1 MRGSIVRISLIA
13 IGLGVLGACDNSKT
27 LVLDPDIATRISID
41 ASRCPSVTRCGRCQ
55 LDFDAWDQN
64 GQPVTILT
72 VVWTSSNPAIATVD
86 GAGRVDGWTT
96 GIVKIDAEVLESGAA
111 DTVSVPVTPPASPSI
126 TCTPP

>member
-1 MRGSIVRISLIA
+1 MHRTILRISLVLM
-13 IGLGVLGACDNSKT
+13 GLGALACDNSST
-27 LVLDPDIATRISID
+27 IVLDPDIATRISID
-41 ASRCPSVTRCGRCQ
+41 TSRCPFVTRCGRCQ

-72 VVWTSSNPAIATVD
+72 VVWTSSNPAVATVD

-96 GIVKIDAEVLESGAA
+96 GFVKVDAEVLESGAA
-111 DTVSVPVTPPASPSI
+111 DTVNVQVVPPARPEI